1 MVLSFFIL
9 LGWVPISGPITA
21 ATMLWIGSLIYY
33 LSLSWIC
40 TVFIAAATLPLYWL
54 SQWIC
59 QQPSGV
65 SVTYFVVTFVVGW
78 SLQIMGHWFE
88 GKRPAFLDNLLQL
101 FSGPLFLAYEFG
113 VATGVLS
120 EITPSE
126 AS

>member
-1 MVLSFFIL
+1 MVLSFFIAL
-9 LGWVPISGPITA
+9 NWIPISGAITA
-21 ATMLWIGSLIYY
+21 ATLLLVGSLLYY

-59 QQPSGV
+59 QQPVFV
-65 SVTYFVVTFVVGW
+65 SVTYFGVTFVVGW
-78 SLQIMGHWFE
+78 FLQIVGHWFE

-113 VATGVLS
+113 VAIGLLS
-120 EITPSE
+120 EILPSE